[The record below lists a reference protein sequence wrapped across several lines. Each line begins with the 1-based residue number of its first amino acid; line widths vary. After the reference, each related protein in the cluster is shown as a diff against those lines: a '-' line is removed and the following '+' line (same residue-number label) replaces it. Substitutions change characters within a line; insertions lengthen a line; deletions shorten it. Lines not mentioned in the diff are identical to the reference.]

1 MLARLIFN
9 TPLEGFLRKVLNK
22 PKIEFT
28 NSSEY
33 WDLRYQKEGDSG
45 AGSYGRLAEFK
56 AEIINQFVKEHQIES
71 LIEFGCGDGAQLE
84 LAEYTNY
91 IGVDVSKTIIA
102 TCKEK
107 FAGDETKRFVHT
119 DEYNQEQADLS
130 MSLDVIYHLVEDP
143 IFEGYMRNLFAAAKR
158 YVIIYSSDKEETQIN
173 EHVRHRK
180 FTQWVERNI
189 KDFEFV
195 EKIPNKYPYSELNRN
210 QTSFAD
216 FYIYKRRA

>member
-1 MLARLIFN
+1 
-9 TPLEGFLRKVLNK
+9 
-22 PKIEFT
+22 
-28 NSSEY
+28 
-33 WDLRYQKEGDSG
+33 
-45 AGSYGRLAEFK
+45 
-56 AEIINQFVKEHQIES
+56 
-71 LIEFGCGDGAQLE
+71 
-84 LAEYTNY
+84 
-91 IGVDVSKTIIA
+91 
-102 TCKEK
+102 
-107 FAGDETKRFVHT
+107 
-119 DEYNQEQADLS
+119 